1 MHFTHADRPVVVASY
16 PTAQY
21 WQASP
26 PVAYLPTAHT
36 VQSSGASVPP
46 GAAAAVLLPAGQL
59 EHVAPV
65 ALLCALRGRY
75 VPAAQF
81 WHPLGSPA
89 EANFPATHASQADL
103 AVFDWVPTALQ
114 FWQEEPPAAAEIL
127 PMGQVRQASP
137 PVADLPAAHAMQSA
151 RASVPLGAAAVVL
164 LPAGQLEHDAAVT
177 SSPLVT
183 VTELTTTPP
192 ILTVGV
198 VV

>member
-36 VQSSGASVPP
+36 VQSARASVPP

-114 FWQEEPPAAAEIL
+114 FWQEEPPAAAENL
-127 PMGQVRQASP
+127 PMGQVWQMP
-137 PVADLPAAHAMQSA
+137 PPAAYVPLMHALQSS
-151 RASVPLGAAAVVL
+151 RASERLGAL
-164 LPAGQLEHDAAVT
+164 LPARQLEHDAAVT

-183 VTELTTTPP
+183 VTELTGEPP